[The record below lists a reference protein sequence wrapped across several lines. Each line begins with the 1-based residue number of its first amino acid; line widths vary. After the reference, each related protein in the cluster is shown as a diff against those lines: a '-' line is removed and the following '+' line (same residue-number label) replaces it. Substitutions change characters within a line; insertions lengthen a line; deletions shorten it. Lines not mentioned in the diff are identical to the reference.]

1 MLSRAWYLNSLYKTT
16 EYNQYKV
23 MIINKEIN
31 VSSRLPVDD
40 KLMRQLVMS
49 VCRIS
54 FPPLITKHKLILNKI
69 KL

>member
-1 MLSRAWYLNSLYKTT
+1 
-16 EYNQYKV
+16 

-54 FPPLITKHKLILNKI
+54 FPPLSTKHKLILNKI
-69 KL
+69 KF